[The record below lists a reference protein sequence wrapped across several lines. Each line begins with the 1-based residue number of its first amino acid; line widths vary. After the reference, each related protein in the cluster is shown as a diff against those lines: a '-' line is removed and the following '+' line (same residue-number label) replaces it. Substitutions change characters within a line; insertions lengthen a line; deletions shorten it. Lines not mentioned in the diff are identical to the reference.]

1 MQVYIPKKISYDVIE
16 WCKKGRGD
24 EQIHRWS
31 MNEVNKNFDGQ
42 KVGKKHALKL
52 TRDKITQTEKPHNP

>member
-42 KVGKKHALKL
+42 KSWQEARL
-52 TRDKITQTEKPHNP
+52 ITHER